1 VRQRAAGATPAVRC
15 QPFPTA
21 PLTIDAT
28 GTRLTKESLAE
39 IVQALGLLDFPD
51 NGLVIG
57 VVLDPLGNPV
67 PNLQVVSSTGTVKYL
82 TADRHG
88 MTTTSTSSNGIF
100 MSQDTP
106 YADADGAISTF
117 RTSTMLQSATAI
129 GGLIDRK
136 ATIVILQFQMPQGM

>member
-1 VRQRAAGATPAVRC
+1 M
-15 QPFPTA
+15 
-21 PLTIDAT
+21 
-28 GTRLTKESLAE
+28 
-39 IVQALGLLDFPD
+39 
-51 NGLVIG
+51 
-57 VVLDPLGNPV
+57 VLDPLGNPV

-106 YADADGAISTF
+106 YADAAGAISTF
-117 RTSTMLQSATAI
+117 RTSTMLQSATAY